1 MSIKVSVDV
10 IGLAEMQKSLIELG
24 SEIAGKNGG
33 LIKNALFAAGR
44 PVKARMIA
52 NAPQSEKGSWI
63 GKGANRHR
71 GEKGRLK
78 RSIKM
83 FREKNPR
90 RLSEI
95 VYVGPMLGKSR
106 DDPNGAWY
114 AAIVEFQG
122 GKGGVGAGY
131 ARRALHHDEELQTII
146 RSLGT
151 SIERGGRQIGNKN
164 AQAVGAR
171 AKSANK
177 KGTQRL
183 FDWRPS
189 T

>member
-1 MSIKVSVDV
+1 MSVKVITKV
-10 IGLAEMQKSLIELG
+10 IGLAEMQNSLIELG

-33 LIKNALFAAGR
+33 LLKNALFAAGR
-44 PVKARMIA
+44 PVKERMIA
-52 NAPQSEKGSWI
+52 NAPESKNGSWI

-71 GEKGRLK
+71 GQKGRLK

-131 ARRALHHDEELQTII
+131 ARRALHPDEDLQTFT

-151 SIERGGRQIGNKN
+151 GIERVARKVGNKN

-171 AKSANK
+171 VRNANQ

>member
-1 MSIKVSVDV
+1 MSVKVITKV
-10 IGLAEMQKSLIELG
+10 IGLAEMQNSLIELG

-33 LIKNALFAAGR
+33 YIKSALFAAGR
-44 PVKARMIA
+44 PVRERMIA
-52 NAPQSEKGSWI
+52 GAPESEKGSWI
-63 GKGANRHR
+63 GRGANRHR
-71 GEKGRLK
+71 GQKGRLK

-90 RLSEI
+90 KLSEI

-171 AKSANK
+171 AKNANQ